1 MATALETKRFCVKI
15 PPKKITSFQ
24 SVRSKKGVPDGAT
37 SVTIKKLPRF
47 VACGIY
53 ITRQSALL
61 QAGDKFMA
69 ITTEAIK
76 EALSGLI
83 DPVVGVDYVSGKMFK
98 SAETDAEGNVTLN
111 IELGYPARTYAES
124 VGETIG
130 LAVKN
135 HTGAKT
141 VNVNITQNII
151 AHKVQGTLRVLPNV
165 KNIIAVSSG
174 KGGVGKSTVSANLAL
189 ALAYE
194 GASVG
199 VLDADIYGPSQP
211 QMLGAASGKPV
222 STDGKTMEP
231 ITSLGLQINSIGF
244 MVGDDEPM
252 IWRGPMASG
261 ALQQLIQQT
270 NWQELDYLIVDMPP
284 GTGDIQLTL
293 SQQVPLTGAV
303 VVTTPQDIALIDAKK
318 GLRMFQKV
326 NVPILGVV
334 ENMSVFICPHCGEV
348 EHIFGEGG
356 AKSMCEKY
364 GTPLLGELP
373 LSAKIREQADNGLPT
388 VAADP
393 ESPEA
398 KIYRDV
404 AMKVAGSV
412 AKLGKDYSAKM
423 PGIKVV
429 HD

>member
-1 MATALETKRFCVKI
+1 
-15 PPKKITSFQ
+15 
-24 SVRSKKGVPDGAT
+24 
-37 SVTIKKLPRF
+37 
-47 VACGIY
+47 
-53 ITRQSALL
+53 
-61 QAGDKFMA
+61 MA

-76 EALSGLI
+76 AALGQLV
-83 DPVVGVDYVSGKMFK
+83 DPIVGVDYVSGKMFK
-98 SAETDAEGNVTLN
+98 SAETDEAGNVTVN
-111 IELGYPARTYAES
+111 IDLGYPARTRAND
-124 VGETIG
+124 VGEAIG
-130 LAVKN
+130 RAVKEA
-135 HTGAKT
+135 TGANS

-151 AHKVQGTLRVLPNV
+151 AHKVQGALRVLPNV

-194 GASVG
+194 GATVG

-211 QMLGAASGKPV
+211 TMLGAEGGTPV

-231 ITSLGLQINSIGF
+231 IESLGLQINSIGF

-261 ALQQLIQQT
+261 ALQQLINQT
-270 NWQELDYLIVDMPP
+270 NWCDLDYLIVDMPP

-326 NVPILGVV
+326 NVPILGVI

-356 AKSMCEKY
+356 AKKMCEKY
-364 GTPLLGELP
+364 GTALLGELP
-373 LSAKIREQADNGLPT
+373 LSAKIREQADQGLPT

-398 KIYRDV
+398 KIYRDM
-404 AMKVAGSV
+404 AMQVAGAV
-412 AKLGKDYSAKM
+412 ARLGKDYSSKM
-423 PGIKVV
+423 PAIKVLN
-429 HD
+429 D